1 MVRGLWCRTQTFL
14 LRRRGEK
21 PHRYAYD
28 AFAEMPTLPP
38 YATGDAREDF
48 RRTAHAVVEPVW
60 AVGGRSAYGVGRN
73 GNADD

>member
-1 MVRGLWCRTQTFL
+1 
-14 LRRRGEK
+14 
-21 PHRYAYD
+21 
-28 AFAEMPTLPP
+28 MPTLPP